1 MACSGI
7 VYAAEKREFA
17 VLYSAYA
24 NSMDGGSSI
33 SLDGAQAEKAIP
45 DRTDAGTKA
54 KYPE

>member
-33 SLDGAQAEKAIP
+33 SLDGAQAAKAIP

-54 KYPE
+54 KYPK